1 MTSKTISEF
10 RNAQSLNVENTMF
23 DLELLHPDHGWI
35 PYTLNPDDADMT
47 INNDDLRDLIGSE
60 YAEYVAP
67 TQSELDNIAAHDARV
82 ERDLLLANDVD
93 PLVSNPLRWADL
105 SEDKRLEWSRYRSDL
120 LNVPQ
125 QSGFPSAINWPN
137 KPA

>member
-1 MTSKTISEF
+1 
-10 RNAQSLNVENTMF
+10 
-23 DLELLHPDHGWI
+23 
-35 PYTLNPDDADMT
+35 MT
-47 INNDDLRDLIGSE
+47 INNDDLRALIGSE

-82 ERDLLLANDVD
+82 ERDLILANDVD

-105 SEDKRLEWSRYRSDL
+105 SEDKRLEWSKYRSDL

>member
-105 SEDKRLEWSRYRSDL
+105 SEDKRLEWSKYRSDL

>member
-1 MTSKTISEF
+1 MTSKTISEL

-105 SEDKRLEWSRYRSDL
+105 SEDKRLEWSLYRSDL

>member
-1 MTSKTISEF
+1 MTSKTISEL

-93 PLVSNPLRWADL
+93 PLVSNPLRWGDL

>member
-105 SEDKRLEWSRYRSDL
+105 SEDKRLEWSLYRSDL

>member
-93 PLVSNPLRWADL
+93 PLVSNPLRWGDL

>member
-1 MTSKTISEF
+1 MTSKAISEF

-47 INNDDLRDLIGSE
+47 INNDDLRALIGSE

-82 ERDLLLANDVD
+82 ERDLILANDVD

-105 SEDKRLEWSRYRSDL
+105 SEDKRLEWSKYRSDL